1 MKYAIIQDNKVVN
14 VAISDSALE
23 SNWIQSDTAAIGD
36 TYENGQFSK
45 PSVDVEGQKSY
56 VRALRNARLLETDW
70 TQLADSQVDK
80 AVWATY
86 RQALRDMTTQDGF
99 PLDVE
104 FPTLPT

>member
-14 VAISDSALE
+14 VATSDSALE
-23 SNWIQSDTAAIGD
+23 SNWIESDTAEIGD

-45 PSVDVEGQKSY
+45 PPVDVEGQKAY

-86 RQALRDMTTQDGF
+86 RQALRDITTQSGF
-99 PLDVE
+99 PLEVE
-104 FPTLPT
+104 FPTLPA